1 MSNKNQN
8 IPIKFSLYES
18 IICILY
24 LCIGFIPNLQAIDKI
39 APQWLFMG
47 LLNIITAIFILKNR
61 ARFDEKISLYF
72 KSWLTILYSFFIIW
86 GGFSFFY
93 AINPTEVLVNIS
105 RQFNVFFMYTN
116 MFILLSSIDNKENF
130 FLLCIDD
137 NTCIRNIFCF

>member
-24 LCIGFIPNLQAIDKI
+24 LCIGFIQNLQAIDKI

-47 LLNIITAIFILKNR
+47 LLNIFFAIFILKNQN
-61 ARFDEKISLYF
+61 RFDEKISLYF
-72 KSWLTILYSFFIIW
+72 KSWITILYSFFYYLGWI
-86 GGFSFFY
+86 SFFY

-116 MFILLSSIDNKENF
+116 MFILLSSIDNKK
-130 FLLCIDD
+130 
-137 NTCIRNIFCF
+137 IFSLMY